1 MAKGQMD
8 VSQALI
14 YTVIVPSRECNIELK
29 LRLST
34 VDSRPFQV
42 VYRSL
47 DGPSGSSLITHNDG
61 QGEIREGLWTS
72 RVFLPSP
79 EKGKR
84 DTAPHNHTEH
94 EKYSGERRIQW
105 DKRTRQR
112 NNSWRVVV
120 EEFWDGRDVAH
131 WASDEHERRLLYTKA

>member
-1 MAKGQMD
+1 MD

-47 DGPSGSSLITHNDG
+47 DGPSGSSLITQRWPGGNPL
-61 QGEIREGLWTS
+61 RTLNVPS
-72 RVFLPSP
+72 FLPSP

-105 DKRTRQR
+105 DKRHVKKKKT
-112 NNSWRVVV
+112 VGV
-120 EEFWDGRDVAH
+120 
-131 WASDEHERRLLYTKA
+131 L